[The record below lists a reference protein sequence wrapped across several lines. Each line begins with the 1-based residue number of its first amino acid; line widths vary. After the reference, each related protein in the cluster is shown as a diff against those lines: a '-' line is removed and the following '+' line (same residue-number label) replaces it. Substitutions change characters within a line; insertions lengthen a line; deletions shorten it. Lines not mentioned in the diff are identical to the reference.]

1 MSEIKKNELLERY
14 NALSES
20 DKDKL
25 HNNMLDELGRESN
38 ATENDPIIR
47 QMLIKKMLRSVSCYL
62 KRYDVLL
69 WEIEQEIYNRKRKE
83 AMRIFSSLTEE
94 KKVETINAICDKG
107 NSDDDDDETKEWY
120 MNGVI
125 KRLPHYLANNLDLLM
140 EIAMIKN

>member
-47 QMLIKKMLRSVSCYL
+47 QILIKKMLRSVSCYL
-62 KRYDVLL
+62 KRYDLL
-69 WEIEQEIYNRKRKE
+69 LCEIEQEIYVRKRKE
-83 AMRIFSSLTEE
+83 LCRIYLSLTKE
-94 KKVETINAICDKG
+94 KKEEVVNAICDKG
-107 NSDDDDDETKEWY
+107 CSDDDDDETKEWY
-120 MNGVI
+120 MDNVL
-125 KRLPHYLANNLDLLM
+125 KRLPNYLIKHEDLLM